1 MKRKNENLSTQQ
13 IIELA
18 LNEKD
23 EDARWNLVGIL
34 HRRGNEEVF
43 KVAVN
48 LCESSIP
55 KQITLGADILGQL
68 GTPEFP
74 FKNDSLALLLKI
86 VDEVEDIDA
95 LQSITIALGRMEDEK
110 AIAKLLELKNHE
122 NEDIRSAVV
131 YGLLT
136 VNQDEAIKALIELS
150 ADTDEDVRNWATFGL
165 GSQIETDTKE
175 IRDAL
180 FQRLN
185 EKDHEIRGEALVGL
199 AIRKDERVII
209 PLLKELSRKSISVLS
224 VEAAAEIGDER
235 LCESLLKIEDWWD
248 VNKELLETAIKNCC
262 ENKADIV
269 KEQ

>member
-1 MKRKNENLSTQQ
+1 MKRQNENLSTQQ

-23 EDARWNLVGIL
+23 EDARWNLVVIL

-43 KVAVN
+43 NAAKK
-48 LCESSIP
+48 LCESGIP
-55 KQITLGADILGQL
+55 NQIALGADVLGQL
-68 GTPEFP
+68 GFAELP
-74 FKNDSLALLLKI
+74 FKKESIPILLSLTDK
-86 VDEVEDIDA
+86 VKDIDA
-95 LQSITIALGRMEDEK
+95 LQSITMALGRMEDEK
-110 AIAKLLELKNHE
+110 TIAKILVLKGHE

-131 YGLLT
+131 HGLLT
-136 VNQDEAIKALIELS
+136 IEQDEAIKALIELS
-150 ADTDEDVRNWATFGL
+150 DDTDEDVRNWATFGL
-165 GSQIETDTKE
+165 GSQISIDSEE

-199 AIRKDERVII
+199 AIRKDERVIK

-235 LCESLLKIEDWWD
+235 LCESLLKLEDWWD
-248 VNKELLETAIKNCC
+248 IDKELLERAIKNCC
-262 ENKADIV
+262 ASNADIV
-269 KEQ
+269 